1 LKSYQTSQLRNIGIF
16 AHGGAG
22 KTSLVESMLFNT
34 GAINRL
40 GRVEDGTTTSD
51 YHPEEIK
58 KQVTIH
64 TTLVPCEWND
74 TKLNL
79 LDSPGFSDFIGD
91 VQGVLRVVD
100 NALFMVCAVAGVE
113 VQTELIWDMAN
124 DAKLPRVVFINKMD
138 RENANFEKVLGEIEE
153 QLPGSFIPVQIPIG
167 AAETFSGYI
176 DMITQKA
183 YAYKDKG
190 EVSEIPVPDDLADAL
205 EIYRE
210 KLVES
215 SAEMDDE
222 ALEKYLN
229 GDELSETEIMNGLK
243 AAIKQ
248 GKVTPVLCGSA
259 TKNVG
264 VKQLM
269 DFMAEFY
276 TAPEDKSSEPL
287 SALVFKTLVDPFVGK
302 MNFIR
307 VFSGSLKADVPLYN
321 VTKEKAEKIG
331 QVLFVR
337 GKHQE
342 NTTQVPCGDIAVL
355 VKLQDTNTNDSLGV
369 KEKSVKLDPVVFPVP
384 TFTVAIEPKSKGDE
398 DKLGNAI
405 SRTLEEDPA
414 LRVEKNVETHQ
425 TLLTGM
431 GEMHLDITL
440 DKLKRKFGVDIITK
454 DVRVPYRETIRGTV
468 KVEGKHKKQTGGHGQ
483 YGHCW
488 LRIEPLAEGTF
499 EFGEEIFG
507 GSVPRQY
514 IPAVE
519 KGVREAMADGVLA
532 GYPVTNVKVV
542 VYDGSYH
549 NVDSSEMAFKIAG
562 AQAFKKGAQQAKPT
576 LLEPIADVEVR
587 VPENY
592 TGDIISDFNTKRGRI
607 QGMEP
612 GDKLTT
618 VKAQVPMS
626 EMYRYAIDLKSM
638 TQGRGSFAMEFSHYE
653 EVPAM
658 LADKIVEKA
667 RADKEAAEK

>member
-1 LKSYQTSQLRNIGIF
+1 MKSYQTSQLRNIGIF

>member
-1 LKSYQTSQLRNIGIF
+1 MKSYQTSQLRNIGIF

-167 AAETFSGYI
+167 AAETFSGYV
-176 DMITQKA
+176 DVITQKA

>member
-1 LKSYQTSQLRNIGIF
+1 MKSYQTSQLRNIGIF

-176 DMITQKA
+176 DVITQKA

>member
-1 LKSYQTSQLRNIGIF
+1 MKSYQTSQLRNIGIF

-124 DAKLPRVVFINKMD
+124 DARLPRLVFINKMD

-167 AAETFSGYI
+167 AAETFSGYV
-176 DMITQKA
+176 DVITQKA

-276 TAPEDKSSEPL
+276 AAPEDKSSEPL

-321 VTKEKAEKIG
+321 ATKEKAEKIG

-612 GDKLTT
+612 GEKLTT

-667 RADKEAAEK
+667 RADKEAADK

>member
-1 LKSYQTSQLRNIGIF
+1 
-16 AHGGAG
+16 
-22 KTSLVESMLFNT
+22 
-34 GAINRL
+34 
-40 GRVEDGTTTSD
+40 
-51 YHPEEIK
+51 
-58 KQVTIH
+58 
-64 TTLVPCEWND
+64 
-74 TKLNL
+74 
-79 LDSPGFSDFIGD
+79 
-91 VQGVLRVVD
+91 
-100 NALFMVCAVAGVE
+100 
-113 VQTELIWDMAN
+113 
-124 DAKLPRVVFINKMD
+124 
-138 RENANFEKVLGEIEE
+138 
-153 QLPGSFIPVQIPIG
+153 
-167 AAETFSGYI
+167 
-176 DMITQKA
+176 MITQKA